1 VNVNKHPTSRERA
14 LARLDARRVSVE
26 GRFLHHTCPCAEV
39 AGAPP
44 YYTGMARFGFHSRK
58 NSGFGVICQEGKLSE
73 EGEASRPSPTASFR
87 SVPRRSPS
95 SNFANLI
102 ARSLILAILFKRI
115 HTPDTVDALTPPITA
130 QHQVIFT
137 LLRGAVQT
145 FHSLSNNS

>member
-1 VNVNKHPTSRERA
+1 
-14 LARLDARRVSVE
+14 
-26 GRFLHHTCPCAEV
+26 
-39 AGAPP
+39 
-44 YYTGMARFGFHSRK
+44 
-58 NSGFGVICQEGKLSE
+58 VICQEGKLSE